1 MRPLLPALAAL
12 CIAGNAAAAP
22 REAALPGA
30 ARQLRAE
37 IGADGRFHVEVKA
50 EPGDGWWRLADQAGL
65 DASRWRELSR
75 AGGGGRGPTAHRWY
89 PVPGELWPA
98 GLGARVVRALF
109 PESEP
114 HEGGW
119 RHRVS
124 SQKVNGRSESPWAL
138 AQLYAGDGRL
148 HERLGL
154 PRRSLR
160 PGDRV
165 VVPRELCL
173 AELRPPAEDAA
184 PAGAGAVPAVEAD
197 DDIADE
203 QPPEPPVAFE
213 VAPGSR
219 SADGLLTYESDEQ
232 GPHAV
237 YRLQAGET
245 LYSHVVIRFTGR
257 LGGSYVNEAARRF
270 AERSGIRD
278 VTDIPVG
285 WKVRIPLE
293 ELRPEF
299 LPPGHP
305 RRLEWEREQE
315 ESRRLSTV
323 PVRRGLA
330 GVHVVLDAGHGGSDP
345 GALSAN
351 VWEDDYAYDIKCRL
365 MALLADR
372 THATVH
378 PLVTDAS
385 TGHAP
390 LSRLS
395 RDDDERLLTEPPL
408 ELGRGVSTRTAV
420 HARWLLSNDI
430 RRRLLQDGVAD
441 DQLVFV
447 SIHADSL
454 HPSARGAMAY
464 YPASKFR
471 PDRYG
476 VPSSVSGSGHSF
488 KEARA
493 ANQFKMTRTEALRAE
508 GRSRRL
514 GESIIESVREAGIE
528 VHGFSPVRGYIV
540 RKRAMVPAV
549 LRFNRVPASVLVEVV
564 NLNNGEDQKQLRD
577 PAFRQA
583 FAEAVLDGLLRYFE
597 GAPVRSGQ

>member
-1 MRPLLPALAAL
+1 LRATAVALAAL
-12 CIAGNAAAAP
+12 LAALPALSAP
-22 REAALPGA
+22 REVAIPGA
-30 ARQLRAE
+30 ARERRAGV
-37 IGADGRFHVEVKA
+37 GADGRFFLQVKA
-50 EPGDGWWRLADQAGL
+50 EPGDGWWRLADQSGL
-65 DASRWRELSR
+65 DAARWRALQR
-75 AGGGGRGPTAHRWY
+75 AGGGARGPRAHRWY
-89 PVPGELWPA
+89 PVPPDLWPA
-98 GLGARVVRALF
+98 GLGARVVQVLY
-109 PESEP
+109 PDSEP
-114 HEGGW
+114 LA
-119 RHRVS
+119 
-124 SQKVNGRSESPWAL
+124 GRSESPWAL

-148 HERLGL
+148 HPRLEL
-154 PRRSLR
+154 PGRTLR

-165 VVPRELCL
+165 VVPAGLCL
-173 AELRPPAEDAA
+173 EHLRPSAGSPG

-197 DDIADE
+197 EDIADDLPR
-203 QPPEPPVAFE
+203 QPPAAFE
-213 VAPGSR
+213 VVAGSR
-219 SADGLLTYESDEQ
+219 SADGLLSYETDEA

-237 YRLQAGET
+237 YRLGPGET

-257 LGGSYVNEAARRF
+257 LGGRYVNEAALRF

-285 WKVRIPLE
+285 WKIRIPLE
-293 ELRPEF
+293 ELRAEF
-299 LPPGHP
+299 LPEGHP

-323 PVRRGLA
+323 PVRRGLT

-351 VWEDDYAYDIKCRL
+351 VWADDYAYDIKCRL

-372 THATVH
+372 THAKVH
-378 PLVTDAS
+378 PLVSDAS

-390 LSRLS
+390 LSRLA
-395 RDDDERLLTEPPL
+395 RDDDERLLTNPPL

-420 HARWLLSNDI
+420 HARWLVSNDI
-430 RRRLLQDGVAD
+430 RRRLLQDGVED
-441 DQLVFV
+441 DQLVFL

-476 VPSSVSGSGHSF
+476 VPSSVSRSGHSF
-488 KEARA
+488 AEART
-493 ANQFKMTRTEALRAE
+493 ANQFKMTRREALRAE

-514 GESIIESVREAGIE
+514 GEAIVESVREAGLP

-540 RKRAMVPAV
+540 RKRPMVPAV
-549 LRFNRVPASVLVEVV
+549 LRFNRVPASVLVEAV
-564 NLNNGEDQKQLRD
+564 NLNNAEDQKQLRD

-583 FAEAVLDGLLRYFE
+583 FAEAILAGLERYFD
-597 GAPVRSGQ
+597 GDAPPPRSGQ